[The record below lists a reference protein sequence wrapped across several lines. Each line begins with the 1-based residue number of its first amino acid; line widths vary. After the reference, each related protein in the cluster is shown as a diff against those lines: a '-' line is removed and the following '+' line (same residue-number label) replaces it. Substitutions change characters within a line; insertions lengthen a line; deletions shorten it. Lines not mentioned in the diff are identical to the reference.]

1 MSDDKKTMTVEEA
14 RQSIIDAIECE
25 LDPIEWETKAK
36 VDAAFD
42 AVRNEADKR
51 WRKAIAKEVQY
62 QMYARSAIGESA
74 VVALANVLEK
84 MK

>member
-1 MSDDKKTMTVEEA
+1 MSNEMTAEKARLSVEEMI
-14 RQSIIDAIECE
+14 SDKDDAI
-25 LDPIEWETKAK
+25 LFTRKMDSLIS
-36 VDAAFD
+36 
-42 AVRNEADKR
+42 AVRNEADER